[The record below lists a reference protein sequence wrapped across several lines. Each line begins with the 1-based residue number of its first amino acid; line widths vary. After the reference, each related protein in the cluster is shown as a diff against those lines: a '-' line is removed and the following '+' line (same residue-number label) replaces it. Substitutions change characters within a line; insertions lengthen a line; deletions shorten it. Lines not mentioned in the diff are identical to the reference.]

1 MEETINNFSGGTLIW
16 QVIQIVFLA
25 ALVYFLYKIS
35 RRFSKK

>member
-1 MEETINNFSGGTLIW
+1 MEEIINDFSAGILFW